1 MIFRAFKGPNELS
14 VNCADA
20 IKPVLGAGGLPK
32 GPGKSLSSFIPRL
45 NTLSQNA
52 PVWYNRVADGQ
63 SPSLIGTQDPVEHK
77 RRRKTW
83 DRAFST
89 AAIRNYE
96 EIVVRRARQLVEQ
109 FEKRA
114 GHEIDLS
121 MWMSYFS

>member
-1 MIFRAFKGPNELS
+1 MNS
-14 VNCADA
+14 VDA
-20 IKPVLGAGGLPK
+20 VQPVLGAGGLPK
-32 GPGKSLSSFIPRL
+32 GPCKSFSVYTVFAPQQAIP
-45 NTLSQNA
+45 NIT
-52 PVWYNRVADGQ
+52 VWYNRVPYGVPDIVVGMR
-63 SPSLIGTQDPVEHK
+63 DPFEHK

-89 AAIRNYE
+89 AAIKNYE
-96 EIVVRRARQLVEQ
+96 EIVVKRARELVEQ

>member
-1 MIFRAFKGPNELS
+1 MNR
-14 VNCADA
+14 ADA
-20 IKPVLGAGGLPK
+20 VQPILGANGLPK
-32 GPGKSLSSFIPRL
+32 GPCESAFVPFVVRFNK
-45 NTLSQNA
+45 LSQNT
-52 PVWYNRVADGQ
+52 PVWYNRVAHGDTE
-63 SPSLIGTQDPVEHK
+63 SLIGTQDPSEHK

-114 GHEIDLS
+114 EQEIDLS